1 MLNVLKIFLTA
12 RGTRPALVLAC
23 LMLAGLSEAVS
34 LGTLL
39 PTISQIGG
47 SDNANSSTLN
57 QLVSQ
62 GLDALGI
69 APTLGN
75 LITIV
80 SVALIIKAVLA
91 FIALS
96 YAGVS
101 VAAVSA
107 NIRTQLLEQ
116 LMEAKWSYFVDQRVG
131 RIANAIS
138 NDATRSGDAYFTA
151 ARFVSFLAQ
160 GIVYIVVALLISWKL
175 ALTGVAVGA
184 ILILSLNALVRVSR
198 RAGAR
203 QTDRTSELVTYVSD
217 AFNNIKP
224 LKSMNRQQPFAALF
238 ARKIRSLRRALVKKV
253 LAKQGLTYGEEVLIA
268 IMLGASVYLAADVWS
283 IPLAE
288 LVVMGILFYQVVS
301 VTGKIQQNY
310 QTAVELESAYWR
322 VNQLIEETAAQ
333 KEPDSGTI
341 PPSLSKAVEFE
352 DVSFAYKDRLVS
364 ENVNLIIPAGEIT
377 VLQGPSGAGKT
388 TLIDL
393 LIGLYHPSKGRILI
407 DGVPMAEVKLSA
419 WRSMIGYV
427 PQEISLLHGTVAD
440 NIALGDATITPE
452 QILAALE
459 KAGAADFV
467 DELSHGIG
475 TVVGERGTKLS
486 GGQRQRIALARALV
500 TDPKLLIL
508 DEVTSA
514 LDPETELEI
523 CRNIQ
528 KLGGE
533 YTIVA
538 ITHRPAWTS
547 IATRLYQVAAGQVSP
562 LPLPSDAKLHA

>member
-1 MLNVLKIFLTA
+1 MLSVLKIFLSA
-12 RGTRPALVLAC
+12 RGTRPGLVLSC
-23 LMLAGLSEAVS
+23 LLLAGLSEAIS
-34 LGTLL
+34 FGTLL

-47 SDNANSSTLN
+47 GTSSNSSTLN
-57 QLVSQ
+57 QLVSHL
-62 GLDALGI
+62 LDAAGI

-75 LITIV
+75 LVTIV
-80 SVALIIKAVLA
+80 SVTLIIKAVLA

-96 YAGVS
+96 YAGIS
-101 VAAVSA
+101 VADVSA
-107 NIRTQLLEQ
+107 NVRTQLLEQ
-116 LMEAKWSYFVDQRVG
+116 LMAAKWSYFVDQRVG

-138 NDATRSGDAYFTA
+138 NDATRSGEAYFTA

-160 GIVYIVVALLISWKL
+160 GVVYLVVAVLISWKL
-175 ALTGVAVGA
+175 ALTGIAVGA
-184 ILILSLNALVRVSR
+184 ILIGSLSALVRLSR
-198 RAGAR
+198 RAGLR
-203 QTDRTSELVTYVSD
+203 QTNRTSELVTYVSD

-238 ARKIRSLRRALVKKV
+238 ASKIRSLRRALVKKV

-268 IMLGASVYLAADVWS
+268 IMLGASVYVAADLWAV
-283 IPLAE
+283 PLPE

-301 VTGKIQQNY
+301 ITGKIQQNY

-322 VNQLIEETAAQ
+322 VKELIDETAAHR
-333 KEPDSGTI
+333 EPDRGTKL
-341 PPSLSKAVEFE
+341 PALRQGVVFE
-352 DVSFAYKDRLVS
+352 NVSFAYRDRPVTKHVDLT
-364 ENVNLIIPAGEIT
+364 IPAGEIT

-393 LIGLYHPSKGRILI
+393 LIGLYEPQEGRILV
-407 DGVPMAEVKLSA
+407 DGVPLSEVKLSA

-427 PQEISLLHGTVAD
+427 PQEISLLHGTIAD
-440 NIALGDATITPE
+440 NISLGDPAISRE
-452 QILAALE
+452 KIIAALA
-459 KAGAADFV
+459 KAGAREFV
-467 DELSHGIG
+467 DELPDGID
-475 TVVGERGTKLS
+475 TVVGERGTRLS

-500 TDPKLLIL
+500 IDPKLLIL

-523 CRNIQ
+523 CRNIGE
-528 KLGGE
+528 LGGA

-547 IATRLYQVAAGQVSP
+547 IATRLYQVAAGQVAP
-562 LPLPSDAKLHA
+562 IETEKNAPMPA